1 MNLNPFH
8 LKIAANLSRSWGPPL
23 YIFGL
28 QEKGERM
35 VRERLLVGLGLVGAA
50 MVFSAIA
57 VGRSGSRSTPCST
70 CGRIEDL
77 ALVDP
82 IGTHLIRGILWDCR
96 CGNTRVALINRYTP
110 SALIEKAIARDLGL
124 EQP

>member
-1 MNLNPFH
+1 M
-8 LKIAANLSRSWGPPL
+8 
-23 YIFGL
+23 
-28 QEKGERM
+28 
-35 VRERLLVGLGLVGAA
+35 RERLLLGLGLLGAA
-50 MVFSAIA
+50 MAFFAIA
-57 VGRSGSRSTPCST
+57 VNRSGSKSTPCSI

-96 CGNTRVALINRYTP
+96 CGNTRAVLINRFTP

-124 EQP
+124 HQL